1 MSVRTILS
9 IVAILSLSLRADLME
24 ARKFARKAEMQMR
37 RGGYKIVSTRGAKL
51 RTSEDKTFRV
61 MLYRGNSYAILGY
74 GESSV
79 KDLDVQIYDRE
90 WRIVKED
97 YTIGSI
103 YAIHFRPKQTGVYYI
118 NTTMYRG
125 SGYFFLSV
133 GWR

>member
-1 MSVRTILS
+1 MLDYS
-9 IVAILSLSLRADLME
+9 IYSSYLKSLIKSRLDE

-37 RGGYKIVSTRGAKL
+37 RGGYKVVSTRGAKL

-79 KDLDVQIYDRE
+79 KDLDVQIYDRSE
-90 WRIVKED
+90 IVKRLP
-97 YTIGSI
+97 IGSI

-133 GWR
+133 G

>member
-61 MLYRGNSYAILGY
+61 MYIEEIVMRYWGM
-74 GESSV
+74 V
-79 KDLDVQIYDRE
+79 RVQSKIWMFRYM
-90 WRIVKED
+90 
-97 YTIGSI
+97 IGS
-103 YAIHFRPKQTGVYYI
+103 G
-118 NTTMYRG
+118 G
-125 SGYFFLSV
+125 
-133 GWR
+133 